1 MPPLNYTTS
10 VPAARTI
17 GEMQTLLARAG
28 ADAVA
33 VRYDGK
39 GGAVG
44 LTFTLPG
51 PSRNGTRAFSLPV
64 DVAAVHKLLLTR
76 EAEGAFRA
84 SRKGRGSF
92 SSPEHAQRV
101 AWRVAKDW
109 LEAQLAIIEA
119 QMATLEQV
127 MFPYMHDGEITL
139 YQRYLEN
146 TAAAVEAPR

>member
-1 MPPLNYTTS
+1 MPTLNYTTAI
-10 VPAARTI
+10 PAARTI
-17 GEMQTLLARAG
+17 GEMQTLLARSG

-33 VRYDGK
+33 IRYEN

-44 LTFTLPG
+44 LTFTLRDLHG
-51 PSRNGTRAFSLPV
+51 QRAFTLPV
-64 DVAAVHKLLLTR
+64 DVAAVHKLLLAQ

-84 SRKGRGSF
+84 SRKGKGSY

-119 QMATLEQV
+119 HMATLEQV

-139 YQRYLEN
+139 YERYLEN
-146 TAAAVEAPR
+146 SATPALRER